1 MSPSS
6 SVSGLYFS
14 NPSSA
19 YFGVGK
25 VYEDQVK
32 DYAKRK
38 GVNKNIAEKWLSSS
52 LGYVIED

>member
-1 MSPSS
+1 MTFLIIQLA
-6 SVSGLYFS
+6 GFYFS

-19 YFGVGK
+19 YFGIGK

-38 GVNKNIAEKWLSSS
+38 GVNKRIVEKWLSIPW
-52 LGYVIED
+52 LFN